1 MIISF
6 FPVFEIL
13 VLKTLLQF
21 PSDLLFVNIW
31 ETDAKGTKPFRGGVI
46 KFRIDSYVWY
56 NNKNK
61 KPVSQNA
68 LCTAD
73 GSNECKAL
81 THAYKN
87 SITPL

>member
-46 KFRIDSYVWY
+46 KFRIDSC
-56 NNKNK
+56 
-61 KPVSQNA
+61 VS
-68 LCTAD
+68 
-73 GSNECKAL
+73 
-81 THAYKN
+81 
-87 SITPL
+87 